1 LPQQLSV
8 SKCEL
13 PEQEKLIGEIRKL
26 MLEKLS
32 IRVESA
38 ETDLLVT
45 NTFDSMALV
54 NLILHL
60 EKHFGVDL
68 PLGTLGIDPFR
79 SVASIAEL
87 VARRKCER
95 LP

>member
-1 LPQQLSV
+1 LPQPASD

-13 PEQEKLIGEIRKL
+13 PEQQKLIREIRKL
-26 MLEKLS
+26 LLEKLS

-38 ETDLLVT
+38 ETDLLLT

-54 NLILHL
+54 NLIIHL
-60 EKHFGVDL
+60 EKHFGLDL
-68 PLGTLGIDPFR
+68 PLETLGIEPFR

-87 VARRKCER
+87 VASHKCEH
-95 LP
+95 LA